1 MDKNNDSSC
10 NHRYIAGYSLRVPQ
24 PLFRSLPC
32 DNCGCRIRLTLP
44 WRIIYGLVDLLGILL
59 AYYIAIS
66 VNIKF
71 FGSTFL
77 VSAIVFIF
85 LYTIFQ
91 LPNRLTLR
99 FGNWI
104 SADKK

>member
-1 MDKNNDSSC
+1 M
-10 NHRYIAGYSLRVPQ
+10 
-24 PLFRSLPC
+24 
-32 DNCGCRIRLTLP
+32 P

-59 AYYIAIS
+59 AYYIATS

-71 FGSTFL
+71 LGSTFW
-77 VSAIVFIF
+77 VSAIIFIS
-85 LYTIFQ
+85 LYFIFQ

-99 FGNWI
+99 FGHWI